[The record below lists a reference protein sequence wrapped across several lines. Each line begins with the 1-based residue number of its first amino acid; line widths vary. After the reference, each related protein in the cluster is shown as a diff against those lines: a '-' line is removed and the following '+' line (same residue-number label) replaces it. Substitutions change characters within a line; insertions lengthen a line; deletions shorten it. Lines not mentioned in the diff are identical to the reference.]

1 MNHRTWEWEPSAGQI
16 SFAQQLIPDRTI
28 QASIL
33 LIHGFGEHTSRYDHF
48 AEFYASH
55 DIQVLGF
62 DLHGHGRSG
71 GARGHIPTSTTYFDE
86 IDQFLINIQD
96 QIEDKPLF
104 IYGHSMGGMITLSYV
119 MQRNSNFAGVITTS
133 PLIDTAKPM
142 DAFTKKLAKFMDK
155 IFPKLSLDSGLDRSF
170 LSRDKAVVD
179 AYNADPLIF
188 GKTSTRLGSFMIDQA
203 DYLRQNASQFPL
215 PLLMMVGSE
224 EKIVNKSEI
233 DQFMTKVPSGTY
245 KVWDGL
251 YHELH
256 NEPEKQEVFDYTLDW
271 IKENL

>member
-1 MNHRTWEWEPSAGQI
+1 MNHRTWEWEPSTGQI
-16 SFAQQLIPDRTI
+16 SFAQQLIPDRPF

-48 AEFYASH
+48 AEFYASQ

-86 IDQFLINIQD
+86 IDQFLINVND
-96 QIEDKPLF
+96 QIENKPLF
-104 IYGHSMGGMITLSYV
+104 IYGHSMGGMIALSYV

-155 IFPKLSLDSGLDRSF
+155 ILPKFSLDSGLDRSF
-170 LSRDKAVVD
+170 LSKDKTVVA

-233 DQFMTKVPSGTY
+233 DQFMTKVPIGTY